1 MNPPQPPHFTVLNSS
16 RNCLLPFV
24 DGYKYI
30 PTDSK
35 RIVFKCAIAGCRK
48 RIKVEY
54 QGSAMVNATETGCMK
69 DLPHEHDSTSY
80 YDTLCSL
87 KMKEAAKSI
96 NFKNK
101 TTAEIVVDNYV
112 QGSVKRLSACAR
124 TIRLEKEIATNP
136 SKIEEITFTEEEMT
150 FLLFRDE
157 DMLILKQ

>member
-1 MNPPQPPHFTVLNSS
+1 
-16 RNCLLPFV
+16 
-24 DGYKYI
+24 
-30 PTDSK
+30 
-35 RIVFKCAIAGCRK
+35 
-48 RIKVEY
+48 
-54 QGSAMVNATETGCMK
+54 MVNATETGCMK

-157 DMLILKQ
+157 DMLIFGNRNLFEFFINANVIMMDGTFKSCPSLF